1 VDDDIATLDE
11 MSDDLLLQE
20 EEDIQED
27 VTGDTSRRRLGQL
40 KAIIKNVMYK
50 HRSETITEAHFAQ
63 IDKDMTIQELQVSL
77 PIAAMIAPYIP
88 SKENHYF
95 IGFQLPFVLF
105 ANDVLRYAGY
115 SKFCRNYCPLPS
127 PTKLDALS
135 IDVPSIYAIF
145 SRTKN
150 KPITLFDLEGFPI
163 NSDQQ
168 ARSRKDATFH
178 AFLISAKS
186 EKCVAPKSWN
196 LGTISQSCL
205 VLKMFTY

>member
-1 VDDDIATLDE
+1 MYANTNPIDDTIATDLDDI
-11 MSDDLLLQE
+11 SDDVLVQE
-20 EEDIQED
+20 DVQD
-27 VTGDTSRRRLGQL
+27 VTGDVSRRRLGQL

-95 IGFQLPFVLF
+95 IGFQLSFVLF
-105 ANDVLRYAGY
+105 ANDVLHYAGY
-115 SKFCRNYCPLPS
+115 SKFCRNYCPLLS

-135 IDVPSIYAIF
+135 IDAPSIYAIF

-150 KPITLFDLEGFPI
+150 KPITFFDLEGFPSI
-163 NSDQQ
+163 RNSKQDL
-168 ARSRKDATFH
+168 AKMPPSMP
-178 AFLISAKS
+178 FLIS
-186 EKCVAPKSWN
+186 
-196 LGTISQSCL
+196 T
-205 VLKMFTY
+205 